1 MSTQIDRA
9 YVNQFSANVWMLA
22 QQMNSR
28 LRATVDVEP
37 ITGEFAF
44 FDQIGQ
50 VDPVEV
56 VSRHADGVITEVPH
70 GRRRLGGRDFVLNE
84 IVDRQDTIRMLQ
96 DPASR
101 YVRSF
106 AAGMAR
112 QMDRAIM
119 AGFFAPAAT
128 GKMGETL
135 VPFPAGQA
143 IDVNYVETGSA
154 TNSSLTLGKL
164 RRARELL
171 MDSGADDDEF
181 FIACR
186 QREINA
192 LLRTV
197 EIGSVDYNNV
207 KALVNGEVNT
217 FMGFTFVVVTHRPAN
232 PIVQF
237 DGSGNVRIPAYSKS
251 GLMFGLL
258 QEPTTQA
265 LPDPTK
271 NGNTRIITTG
281 TFGAVRMEE
290 ERVVEIKCHPTT
302 F

>member
-50 VDPVEV
+50 ADPVEV

-70 GRRRLGGRDFVLNE
+70 GRRRLGGRDFAMNE
-84 IVDRQDTIRMLQ
+84 MVDAQDTIRMLQ
-96 DPASR
+96 DPTSR
-101 YVRSF
+101 YVRTF

-112 QMDRAIM
+112 QMDRTIM
-119 AGFFAPAAT
+119 AGFWANAAT
-128 GKMGETL
+128 GKLGETN
-135 VPFPAGQA
+135 VAFPAGQQIA
-143 IDVNYVETGSA
+143 VDYVETGSTA
-154 TNSSLTLGKL
+154 NSSLTIGKL

-171 MDSGADDDEF
+171 MDAGADDDEF
-181 FIACR
+181 YISCR

-192 LLRTV
+192 LLRTTEV
-197 EIGSVDYNNV
+197 GSADFNTVR
-207 KALVNGEVNT
+207 ALVNGEVDS
-217 FMGFTFVVVTHRPAN
+217 FMGFKFVTVTHRASN
-232 PIVQF
+232 PIVQL
-237 DGSGNVRIPAYSKS
+237 DGSGHIRIPAYSKS
-251 GLMFGLL
+251 GLMFGLM
-258 QEPTTQA
+258 QEPRTQA

-271 NGNTRIITTG
+271 NGNTRIITTA

-290 ERVVEIKCHPTT
+290 ERVVEIKCHATA